1 MNHAAVFHHAGGHY
15 CYPKNQNELIIN
27 LKTGYE
33 VERVWLVS
41 GDPFDAGIAGG
52 AEKWTGTTEE
62 IFFKKDLKD
71 QRWWTTTVKPPYK
84 RLKYYFILKAEGK
97 NYYYFENGFLTK
109 EQIEEEGRMLQY
121 FNCPWMNESD
131 ISCTPEWVQHTVWY
145 QIFPER
151 FCNGNPKRN
160 RPDTK
165 SWECRPVT
173 NREFFGGDLEG
184 IISKLDYLKN
194 LGITGIYLTPIFKS
208 PSAHKYDTTDY
219 YQIDETFGDRR
230 VFKLLVEQAHRHGIR
245 VMIDMVFNH
254 CGSQFSRWCDVV
266 EKGPESPYY
275 DWFMV
280 NQWPFPKEEKS
291 TRDKRFY
298 SFAFMAGMPKFNTN
312 NPEVVEYLNDVCTYW
327 VNEFDVDG
335 LRFDVGNEVSH
346 TFLRTLR
353 TRLKK
358 LKPDIYLLGE
368 IWHDASAWLDGTQ
381 YDAVMNYPLTESIN
395 DFWLNDHMT
404 RQDFAYMINRSYTM
418 YREQNNQVLF
428 NLLDSHDTNRL
439 FTRTGENMDAFLQ
452 QLTVLFTMP
461 GSPCIYYGT
470 EIAMPGGHDPD
481 CRRCMPWDKIEN
493 GDYEL
498 SMKMV
503 RSLIHIRKNYSC
515 CISPYFHFPAVD
527 YDPRVI
533 VYEKLSGF
541 GGKNVII
548 LNCSEETIRVD
559 RENMIFSWKCR
570 DGVMEPGG
578 IAITYT
584 DKIR

>member
-71 QRWWTTTVKPPYK
+71 QRWWTTTVKPPYR

-151 FCNGNPKRN
+151 FCNGNPRRN

-254 CGSQFSRWCDVV
+254 CGSQFSRWRDVV

-395 DFWLNDHMT
+395 DFWLNDQMT

-439 FTRTGENMDAFLQ
+439 FTRTGESMDAFLQ

-461 GSPCIYYGT
+461 GSPCIFYGT

-481 CRRCMPWDKIEN
+481 CRRCMPWDKIEK
-493 GDYEL
+493 GEYEL
-498 SMKMV
+498 PMKMI

-515 CISPYFHFPAVD
+515 CISPYFHFPTVD
-527 YDPRVI
+527 YNPRVI

-559 RENMIFSWKCR
+559 RENMIFSWKCS

-578 IAITYT
+578 IAIIYA
-584 DKIR
+584 DKLR